1 MYSNALLGANSSID
15 PNLVTEF
22 CLLPLKVPQETVKT
36 FYNISVYRMTY
47 YKLIQPF
54 KFLKPTKGSK
64 QCHELRNMWPFESN
78 TCCATEFK
86 YKNKKWTRN
95 SALHS
100 TRLVIEPFYEVT

>member
-54 KFLKPTKGSK
+54 KFLKPTKG
-64 QCHELRNMWPFESN
+64 RNNVMNLETCGHSN
-78 TCCATEFK
+78 PTHVALQSLSTK
-86 YKNKKWTRN
+86 IKNGLGIQRCI
-95 SALHS
+95 
-100 TRLVIEPFYEVT
+100 RLG